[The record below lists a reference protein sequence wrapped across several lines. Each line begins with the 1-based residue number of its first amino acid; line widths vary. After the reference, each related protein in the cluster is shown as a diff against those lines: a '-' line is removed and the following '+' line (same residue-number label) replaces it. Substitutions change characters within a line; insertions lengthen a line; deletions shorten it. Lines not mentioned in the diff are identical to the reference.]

1 MPELPSAEP
10 RFPHTEVPPSL
21 HRPVLLFPRT
31 EELLSEELLS
41 ALSLR
46 CNRLLPAHL
55 PLPVRLSMP
64 GMLPELPLQYHI
76 LPAHLPG

>member
-1 MPELPSAEP
+1 MPEL
-10 RFPHTEVPPSL
+10 RFPHTEELPSL
-21 HRPVLLFPRT
+21 HRPVLLSLHT
-31 EELLSEELLS
+31 EELLSLRRPVLLS

-64 GMLPELPLQYHI
+64 DMLPELPLQYRI
-76 LPAHLPG
+76 LLAHLPE